1 MRFDSRTPDPRAQLT
16 HGRAEDETVAGSKRP
31 GHGLAAYIDSP
42 NVPDKNYRT
51 ALTRH
56 IAVTCENASLCQESW
71 NHGLRPVQAGR
82 TSELALIV
90 HGS

>member
-1 MRFDSRTPDPRAQLT
+1 MT
-16 HGRAEDETVAGSKRP
+16 HDRAEDETVVGSKRP

-71 NHGLRPVQAGR
+71 IQSDGPGPTWILENCGVDIDG
-82 TSELALIV
+82 
-90 HGS
+90 